1 MSFDILGIR
10 FREKRIR
17 IGSKTYKITVK
28 RQLIGIISAT
38 IIFII
43 IGFAINNK
51 DTMSELKSTTPKPSQ
66 TPKTIIAIT
75 AAPTISE
82 PSDTAD
88 NYAENLIIIHVSG
101 AVISPGVVSVPN
113 GSRIADV
120 IEAAGGFSKDCDL
133 KEINL
138 AAYAV
143 DGMKIHIPHLG
154 ETPGFISPNAFVPSP
169 TPSFSAFPSRQESS
183 RTGPHEKININTATI
198 PQLTQLNGI
207 GESIAQKIIAYR
219 EEHGFFTKI
228 EDILLVSGIG
238 TNKYNAIKD
247 YICV

>member
-1 MSFDILGIR
+1 MSFKFLGMR
-10 FREKRIR
+10 FSERRIR
-17 IGSKTYKITVK
+17 IGNKIYKISVK
-28 RQLIGIISAT
+28 KQIFAFVFAII
-38 IIFII
+38 ICII
-43 IGFAINNK
+43 IGLVINNK
-51 DTMSELKSTTPKPSQ
+51 DTMVEVEKNTLKPTLNTPSKPSVEISTTPKN
-66 TPKTIIAIT
+66 
-75 AAPTISE
+75 SE
-82 PSDTAD
+82 PPDISDSS
-88 NYAENLIIIHVSG
+88 NENLIIIHVSG
-101 AVISPGVVSVPN
+101 AVSAPGIVSVSKN
-113 GSRIADV
+113 ARIADV
-120 IEAAGGFSKDCDL
+120 IEAAGGFTKDCDL
-133 KEINL
+133 SEINL

-154 ETPGFISPNAFVPSP
+154 ETPNIISP
-169 TPSFSAFPSRQESS
+169 TPFISIQPPRQESS
-183 RTGPHEKININTATI
+183 RTGPYEKININTATI